1 MFPDLTLLVL
11 LAVFVLIAARKL
23 GRFPVAI
30 WQAML
35 GGALAVLLS
44 GDIAPRAALR
54 AIDWDVMLFL
64 LGMFV
69 VGQALVQSG
78 YLYQLAYGLFSRAR
92 PSTSATP
99 WPSCWYRW
107 D

>member
-1 MFPDLTLLVL
+1 
-11 LAVFVLIAARKL
+11 
-23 GRFPVAI
+23 
-30 WQAML
+30 
-35 GGALAVLLS
+35 S

-64 LGMFV
+64 FGMFV